1 MDTSG
6 KTFWKRRFGINSDQ
20 VNMINWSIFKRA
32 QNGTSQQQRIWCTKH
47 MSHTGPTGVN
57 LHHRKDRKTEA
68 CPHCNQREDNIHV
81 LQCTI
86 KRRQMILPYKHGR
99 SGRMD
104 DKTMPS
110 IP

>member
-57 LHHRKDRKTEA
+57 LHRRIDRKNRGMAT
-68 CPHCNQREDNIHV
+68 
-81 LQCTI
+81 LQSTG
-86 KRRQMILPYKHGR
+86 RQY
-99 SGRMD
+99 SCS
-104 DKTMPS
+104 TMHY
-110 IP
+110 